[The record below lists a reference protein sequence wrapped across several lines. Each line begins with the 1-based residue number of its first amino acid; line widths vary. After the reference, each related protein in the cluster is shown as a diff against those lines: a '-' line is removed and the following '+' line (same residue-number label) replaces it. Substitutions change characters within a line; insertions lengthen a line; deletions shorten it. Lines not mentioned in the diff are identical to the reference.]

1 MMAVADR
8 TLALDEE
15 MDPDE
20 IIRVGGG
27 SDPSAVASAI
37 SNAFY
42 ERREVVLR
50 AVGAS
55 AVNQAN
61 KSIAIARGYI
71 APRGYDL
78 YCRQGFANVPG
89 RDGKESISAMVFRL
103 SLQ

>member
-1 MMAVADR
+1 MAIVNR
-8 TLALDEE
+8 NLAVDDAA
-15 MDPDE
+15 DPDDV
-20 IIRVGGG
+20 IRVGGG

-42 ERREVVLR
+42 ERQEVTLR

-61 KSIAIARGYI
+61 KAIAIARGYI
-71 APRGYDL
+71 APRGLDL

-89 RDGKESISAMVFRL
+89 RGGEDISAIVFRL